1 MTDKK
6 AVLLGLGRRVKMDVH
21 PNTGKCN
28 IESFWGGGWLVAVEE
43 ESCEAIRDWWT
54 LKELHQPYTDGMINT
69 FSTTIDRL
77 GKENQ
82 VAAKARAALVLYV
95 RLHL

>member
-1 MTDKK
+1 MWESSLSSDDLILPDILQRRGFSGLANNMTDKK

-43 ESCEAIRDWWT
+43 ESCEAIRD
-54 LKELHQPYTDGMINT
+54 
-69 FSTTIDRL
+69 
-77 GKENQ
+77 
-82 VAAKARAALVLYV
+82 
-95 RLHL
+95 